1 MPGNELKIRALV
13 VFQAPPQHLTVPHV
27 DTCASGPRE
36 KDQASETRDICARDL
51 YAIGALGM
59 SATGQDHVSEVSTAD
74 LDQQVNQERLSFIHS
89 QVSSFYV
96 QFSLQIF

>member
-1 MPGNELKIRALV
+1 MV

-74 LDQQVNQERLSFIHS
+74 LDHQVNQERLSFIHS
-89 QVSSFYV
+89 QVSSLCTVLLCRYFR
-96 QFSLQIF
+96 FCE